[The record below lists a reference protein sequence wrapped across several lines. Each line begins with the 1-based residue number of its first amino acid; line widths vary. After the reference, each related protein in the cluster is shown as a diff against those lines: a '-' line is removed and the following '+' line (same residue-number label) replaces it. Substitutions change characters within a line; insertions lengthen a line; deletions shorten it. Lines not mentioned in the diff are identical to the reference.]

1 MNHAK
6 HQQVLDCASPLAPFH
21 TLSPARIRK
30 APEDWRSPGRC
41 RASRGR
47 LVFSRVQV
55 VRRGLAPILATFSLA
70 FSAMAATS
78 PLSQFDVFLGYD
90 GIVAEAS
97 WFPVVCEMKNDG
109 PPFSGIIELPQGNN
123 DTGQARRMPV
133 KLPTATL
140 KRLVLPGFSTSRG
153 YSSWDVRLFDDRGR
167 VRAEQTGLR
176 ARKQIA
182 ADTPLVGAL
191 ARTANGTPVLRPI
204 LPQSAEL
211 QPSSARFQPSIFP
224 DNPLVL
230 EGMSAL
236 YLNSEIASELKDS
249 QVNAIYAWLNA
260 GGHLIV
266 AVEQVGDI
274 NSSPWLKSLFP
285 CELTDL
291 QKIQRHPEFQDWL
304 QKGAWAT
311 NFNRLTRTSR
321 GPPSPAYGGRP
332 QRNRQESPP
341 LANAESPFS
350 ELPEDFN
357 FEAAELQVGTGT
369 LRDGQV
375 IVAAGEMPLIV
386 NANRGRGRVT
396 ALLFSPEREP
406 FRSWKNLPTFW
417 AKLIEVPGAWYVSS
431 DFNRQGGWSS
441 DGIFGAMI
449 DTRQVHKLPIEGLL
463 LLLIVYFVVI
473 GPLDQFSLEKI
484 G

>member
-6 HQQVLDCASPLAPFH
+6 HQQVRDCCRHLRPVH
-21 TLSPARIRK
+21 TLSQERIRK
-30 APEDWRSPGRC
+30 ASEDWRSPGRC

-47 LVFSRVQV
+47 LVFSRVEV
-55 VRRGLAPILATFSLA
+55 VRRGLAPILAAFSLA

-90 GIVAEAS
+90 GIVPEAS

-109 PPFSGIIELPQGNN
+109 PPFSGVIELTAGNN
-123 DTGQARRMPV
+123 DPGQVRRRPV
-133 KLPTATL
+133 QLPTGTL
-140 KRLVLPGFSTSRG
+140 KRLVIPGFSTSRG

-236 YLNSEIASELKDS
+236 YLNSEVASELKDA

-266 AVEQVGDI
+266 GVEQVGDI
-274 NSSPWLKSLFP
+274 SASEWLKHLMP
-285 CELTDL
+285 CDLTEL
-291 QKIQRHPEFQDWL
+291 QKVQRHPELQEWL
-304 QKGAWAT
+304 QGATWST
-311 NFNRLTRTSR
+311 NFNRLNRHQR
-321 GPPSPAYGGRP
+321 GPPGFGNRSAKSREEAP
-332 QRNRQESPP
+332 Q
-341 LANAESPFS
+341 AADAASPFS
-350 ELPEDFN
+350 QLPEDFN
-357 FEAAELQVGTGT
+357 FEAAE
-369 LRDGQV
+369 
-375 IVAAGEMPLIV
+375 
-386 NANRGRGRVT
+386 
-396 ALLFSPEREP
+396 
-406 FRSWKNLPTFW
+406 
-417 AKLIEVPGAWYVSS
+417 
-431 DFNRQGGWSS
+431 
-441 DGIFGAMI
+441 
-449 DTRQVHKLPIEGLL
+449 
-463 LLLIVYFVVI
+463 
-473 GPLDQFSLEKI
+473 
-484 G
+484 